1 MLLWRKDRSVLTHV
15 SNYKHSHLI
24 PAAFESSS
32 QEILIR
38 LQDVNVVVL
47 NQTRIRQPSD
57 SSSVRWDEPCIMY
70 AAQFNVPWVR
80 VPAIARARC
89 ILCLPTMQF
98 LHIYTCLLNDPV
110 RSKRKILWDYRN
122 WRWQFYSHNPI
133 PWVVQLISINRIW
146 NLVIGE
152 GFHSANKIQ
161 LCKNRW
167 NLNAELQTWDTGGS
181 RQRGGNLDSV
191 ELWWEISQ
199 NQWPRKSFVKIH
211 PRMTPLR
218 LCLCMFSESGK
229 KLLGTF
235 CNVSDFICLAVSELG
250 WWRQWCKGYLCCG

>member
-1 MLLWRKDRSVLTHV
+1 MYPECECQQLPGPGVFYASLPCNFYTFTH
-15 SNYKHSHLI
+15 
-24 PAAFESSS
+24 AFWM
-32 QEILIR
+32 I
-38 LQDVNVVVL
+38 
-47 NQTRIRQPSD
+47 
-57 SSSVRWDEPCIMY
+57 
-70 AAQFNVPWVR
+70 QFE
-80 VPAIARARC
+80 AKEKC
-89 ILCLPTMQF
+89 
-98 LHIYTCLLNDPV
+98 
-110 RSKRKILWDYRN
+110 WDYRN
-122 WRWQFYSHNPI
+122 RRWQFYSHNPI

-181 RQRGGNLDSV
+181 RQRGGNLDSA

-218 LCLCMFSESGK
+218 LCLCMFCESDK

-235 CNVSDFICLAVSELG
+235 CNVSECLISSVWLDLSWLG

>member
-1 MLLWRKDRSVLTHV
+1 MLLWRKDGSGWPTFQMT
-15 SNYKHSHLI
+15 NTYI
-24 PAAFESSS
+24 SSPQLS
-32 QEILIR
+32 REEFLIR

-110 RSKRKILWDYRN
+110 RSKRKMYRDYRN

-181 RQRGGNLDSV
+181 RQRGGNLDSA

-218 LCLCMFSESGK
+218 LSVCFVNLTKSFWEHFAMCLNVWFHLSGW
-229 KLLGTF
+229 
-235 CNVSDFICLAVSELG
+235 I
-250 WWRQWCKGYLCCG
+250 

>member
-1 MLLWRKDRSVLTHV
+1 MRRALYNVCSTVQCTLRQSASNCLGQVYFMPPYHAIFTHLHMP
-15 SNYKHSHLI
+15 S
-24 PAAFESSS
+24 EWSS
-32 QEILIR
+32 LK
-38 LQDVNVVVL
+38 
-47 NQTRIRQPSD
+47 
-57 SSSVRWDEPCIMY
+57 WKKMY
-70 AAQFNVPWVR
+70 R
-80 VPAIARARC
+80 
-89 ILCLPTMQF
+89 
-98 LHIYTCLLNDPV
+98 
-110 RSKRKILWDYRN
+110 DYRN

>member
-1 MLLWRKDRSVLTHV
+1 MLLWRKDGSVLTHV
-15 SNYKHSHLI
+15 SNDKHSHLI

-110 RSKRKILWDYRN
+110 RSKRKVYRDYRN

-167 NLNAELQTWDTGGS
+167 NLNAELQTWDTGGEQAARWKLGFCGIMMRNQS
-181 RQRGGNLDSV
+181 KSVTKKKFRQNPSSHDSSPSLSLYVFWIWQKASGNILQCV
-191 ELWWEISQ
+191 WFHL
-199 NQWPRKSFVKIH
+199 
-211 PRMTPLR
+211 
-218 LCLCMFSESGK
+218 SGCIWAG
-229 KLLGTF
+229 LVT
-235 CNVSDFICLAVSELG
+235 AVV
-250 WWRQWCKGYLCCG
+250 